1 MARAAH
7 SSERAAYALA
17 DALVGR
23 DGPAAL
29 GLYLRL
35 RGQGESLTGLI
46 YRMAQR
52 LRDALDA
59 SLRLQAGDSAADIRG
74 SLRMPQKAAERF
86 MADLARTDPD
96 RLLLGAG
103 PARGAGT
110 GITRRI
116 AASQQ
121 ANRRGRW
128 ISGDA
133 RRAGDR
139 GRYELEPARTRA
151 ARDFLRAPVLRCR
164 APRLTALSIVL
175 TSSRWSSS
183 AAAASSPP

>member
-23 DGPAAL
+23 DGRAAL

-46 YRMAQR
+46 YRMVQR

-59 SLRLQAGDSAADIRG
+59 SLRLQAGDSAAEIRG
-74 SLRMPQKAAERF
+74 ALRMPQKAAERF

-96 RLLLGAG
+96 RLRSALVLLAELELGSRGGSPLRSRRTAGAG
-103 PARGAGT
+103 GSQETLAVRA
-110 GITRRI
+110 IE
-116 AASQQ
+116 AA
-121 ANRRGRW
+121 
-128 ISGDA
+128 
-133 RRAGDR
+133 
-139 GRYELEPARTRA
+139 
-151 ARDFLRAPVLRCR
+151 
-164 APRLTALSIVL
+164 
-175 TSSRWSSS
+175 TS
-183 AAAASSPP
+183 